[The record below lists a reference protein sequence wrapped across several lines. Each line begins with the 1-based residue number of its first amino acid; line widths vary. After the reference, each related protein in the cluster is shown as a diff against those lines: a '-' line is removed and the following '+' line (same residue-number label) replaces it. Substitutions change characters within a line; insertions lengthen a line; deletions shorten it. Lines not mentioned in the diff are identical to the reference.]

1 LKNVINRLSMRKFE
15 VVITETY
22 RRTVTI
28 SAEDKDAAHDKVEEK
43 MASGE
48 ISLNSDDF
56 EGYEIFVG
64 NEIK

>member
-1 LKNVINRLSMRKFE
+1 MRKFE

>member
-1 LKNVINRLSMRKFE
+1 MRKFE
-15 VVITETY
+15 VVITETC

-28 SAEDKDAAHDKVEEK
+28 SATNKDAAHDEAEERI
-43 MASGE
+43 ASGE